1 MGAEVSIV
9 SDKTRT
15 SLPHL
20 HKLPL
25 QPLQVK
31 LRTYTG
37 QSIQVLG
44 EISVDITCQ
53 GSKHTLPLLLVKE
66 DGPSLIGRNWLTQ
79 IRLEPMVAAYL
90 DNILVAGRTEQKH
103 LKNLTQVL
111 EWLNSAG
118 MKLKKEKCAFCLP
131 QVEYLG
137 HVISEEGLRPSSSKI
152 KAMMDAPEPLTLSE
166 LKSFLS
172 LTNYYAK
179 FLPNSPLYKLLTYS
193 EPWQWNTEQVSFE
206 NIKTMC

>member
-1 MGAEVSIV
+1 
-9 SDKTRT
+9 
-15 SLPHL
+15 
-20 HKLPL
+20 
-25 QPLQVK
+25 
-31 LRTYTG
+31 
-37 QSIQVLG
+37 
-44 EISVDITCQ
+44 
-53 GSKHTLPLLLVKE
+53 
-66 DGPSLIGRNWLTQ
+66 
-79 IRLEPMVAAYL
+79 MVAAYL

-131 QVEYLG
+131 QVG

>member
-79 IRLEPMVAAYL
+79 IRL
-90 DNILVAGRTEQKH
+90 DWKT
-103 LKNLTQVL
+103 
-111 EWLNSAG
+111 NSG
-118 MKLKKEKCAFCLP
+118 E
-131 QVEYLG
+131 
-137 HVISEEGLRPSSSKI
+137 
-152 KAMMDAPEPLTLSE
+152 
-166 LKSFLS
+166 
-172 LTNYYAK
+172 
-179 FLPNSPLYKLLTYS
+179 
-193 EPWQWNTEQVSFE
+193 
-206 NIKTMC
+206 